1 MSDYYKILG
10 IQKDSN
16 QIQIRKAFRELALK
30 YHPDKNKNSEESKQK
45 FMEIVQAYEVL
56 SDEIARK
63 RYDDNIFIN
72 EKIFQQQRQRFH
84 WTPSADFANFY
95 SYENLKQYDE
105 KNFRGGR
112 EGGGGMWD
120 ISEKANAGLWKATLI
135 LLASLG
141 LVSFFIILK
150 IY

>member
-1 MSDYYKILG
+1 MLDYYKILG
-10 IQKDSN
+10 IPKDSN

-30 YHPDKNKNSEESKQK
+30 YHPDKNKNSEESNQK
-45 FMEIVQAYEVL
+45 FMQIVQAYEVL
-56 SDEIARK
+56 SDVKARK
-63 RYDDNIFIN
+63 RYDDNNLAN
-72 EKIFQQQRQRFH
+72 EIFQQKRQQGFQ

-105 KNFRGGR
+105 KYFRAR
-112 EGGGGMWD
+112 NEGGGMWD
-120 ISEKANAGLWKATLI
+120 ISEKANTGLWKATLI

-141 LVSFFIILK
+141 LVSFFIMLK

>member
-1 MSDYYKILG
+1 LLDYYKILG
-10 IQKDSN
+10 ISKDSN
-16 QIQIRKAFRELALK
+16 QIEIRKAFRELALK
-30 YHPDKNKNSEESKQK
+30 YHPDKNKNSEESNQK

-56 SDEIARK
+56 SDTRARK
-63 RYDDNIFIN
+63 RYDDNNLAN
-72 EKIFQQQRQRFH
+72 EKIFQQQKQGFQ
-84 WTPSADFANFY
+84 WTPSADFTNFY

-105 KNFRGGR
+105 KYFRTR
-112 EGGGGMWD
+112 RAGGGMWD
-120 ISEKANAGLWKATLI
+120 ISEKTNTGLWKATLI

>member
-1 MSDYYKILG
+1 MLDYYKILG
-10 IQKDSN
+10 IPKDSN

-30 YHPDKNKNSEESKQK
+30 YHPDKNKNSEESNLK
-45 FMEIVQAYEVL
+45 FMQIVQAYEVL
-56 SDEIARK
+56 SDVKARK
-63 RYDDNIFIN
+63 RYDDNNLAN
-72 EKIFQQQRQRFH
+72 EIFQQKREQGFH

-105 KNFRGGR
+105 KTFRAR
-112 EGGGGMWD
+112 SEGGGMWD
-120 ISEKANAGLWKATLI
+120 ISEKANTGLWKATLI

-141 LVSFFIILK
+141 LVSFFIMLK

>member
-10 IQKDSN
+10 VTKDFD
-16 QIQIRKAFRELALK
+16 QIQIRKAFRKLALQ

-56 SDEIARK
+56 SDEKARE
-63 RYDDNIFIN
+63 RYDSNIVNDKNF
-72 EKIFQQQRQRFH
+72 EKFN
-84 WTPSADFANFY
+84 WTPPADFANFY
-95 SYENLKQYDE
+95 SYENL
-105 KNFRGGR
+105 NR
-112 EGGGGMWD
+112 EHNEHQISGGMWE
-120 ISEKANAGLWKATLI
+120 ISEKANAGLWKATFI

-141 LVSFFIILK
+141 LVSVFILLK

>member
-1 MSDYYKILG
+1 MLDYYKILG
-10 IQKDSN
+10 IPKDSN

-30 YHPDKNKNSEESKQK
+30 YHPDKNKNSEESNLK
-45 FMEIVQAYEVL
+45 FMQIVQAYEVL
-56 SDEIARK
+56 SDVKARK
-63 RYDDNIFIN
+63 RYDDNNLAN
-72 EKIFQQQRQRFH
+72 EIFQQKREQGFH

-105 KNFRGGR
+105 KYFRAR
-112 EGGGGMWD
+112 NEGGGMWD
-120 ISEKANAGLWKATLI
+120 ISEKANTGLWKATLI

-141 LVSFFIILK
+141 LVSFFIMLK

>member
-1 MSDYYKILG
+1 MDYYKILG
-10 IQKDSN
+10 IPKDSN

-30 YHPDKNKNSEESKQK
+30 YHPDKNKNSEESNQK
-45 FMEIVQAYEVL
+45 FIQIVQAYEVL
-56 SDEIARK
+56 SDVKARK
-63 RYDDNIFIN
+63 RYDDNNLAN
-72 EKIFQQQRQRFH
+72 EIFQQKREQGFH

-105 KNFRGGR
+105 KYFRAR
-112 EGGGGMWD
+112 NEGGGMWD
-120 ISEKANAGLWKATLI
+120 ISEKANTGLWKATLI

-141 LVSFFIILK
+141 LVSFFIMLK